1 MSSETDDVNLVIR
14 LLDVYN
20 VSVVILHDQF
30 SFELCKE
37 AVSNVLNVNN
47 VDRRL
52 EVLRVGSLSIEI
64 LI

>member
-1 MSSETDDVNLVIR
+1 MSSKPDDVNLVIR
-14 LLDVYN
+14 LLDLDD
-20 VSVVILHDQF
+20 VSVVILRRQF
-30 SFELCKE
+30 TFELCKE
-37 AVSNVLNVNN
+37 AVSNVLNVKN

>member
-1 MSSETDDVNLVIR
+1 VSSEPDDVNLVIR
-14 LLDVYN
+14 LLDLDD
-20 VSVVILHDQF
+20 VSVVILSHQF

-37 AVSNVLNVNN
+37 ALSNVLNVNN

>member
-14 LLDVYN
+14 LLDVYDF
-20 VSVVILHDQF
+20 SVVILRHQF